1 MDVVKEIQS
10 KAKQIGQEAVKK
22 KPVKKT
28 KKGSRKRRVP
38 EKLDVIEEEE
48 EVEVVTGNGGMSQPE
63 NGAME
68 EEDGVYEGTAG
79 ENPDAHTLSQSIP
92 EEPSEIQLDQPPD
105 ESKDIE
111 KLEESEPLES
121 AEEQAGQAEQAGQVD
136 QAGHP
141 EEANQAEQT
150 NHTEIESNQLPTHS
164 EEPSNTSEVQ
174 KETDSDSFFDEPEYS
189 IVCCLKNLIQI
200 KWMKKTQQRMT
211 WEK

>member
-68 EEDGVYEGTAG
+68 EEDGVHEGTAG

-105 ESKDIE
+105 ESKEIE

-121 AEEQAGQAEQAGQVD
+121 AEGQAGQVD
-136 QAGHP
+136 QAGHA

-189 IVCCLKNLIQI
+189 IVCCPKNLIQI

>member
-79 ENPDAHTLSQSIP
+79 ENSDAHTLSQSIP

-105 ESKDIE
+105 ESKEIE

-121 AEEQAGQAEQAGQVD
+121 AEGQAGQVD
-136 QAGHP
+136 QAGHA

>member
-48 EVEVVTGNGGMSQPE
+48 EVTGNGGMSQPE

-68 EEDGVYEGTAG
+68 EEDGVHEGTGG

-105 ESKDIE
+105 ESKEIE

-121 AEEQAGQAEQAGQVD
+121 AEGQAGQVD
-136 QAGHP
+136 
-141 EEANQAEQT
+141 QAEQT